1 MNATP
6 PSPFMAAPPKSA
18 PLAMTVFVGVIFL
31 SAFLLFQVQPII
43 ARYILPWYGGSPAVW
58 TSCLL
63 FFQMGLLGGYAYAHG
78 LVSFLREK
86 RKVQAGVHFALL
98 AVGLFLL
105 PITPSPEMKP
115 DASGADP
122 VMGIIKLL
130 SFTVGFPYLLLS
142 ATGPLLQHWFSE
154 AFPGRSPFRL
164 YAVSNLGSL
173 LGLLTYPF
181 LFEPKLRVT
190 QQTAL
195 WSAAFVGYALL
206 AAAAAFFFL
215 RMAKDAPLAAEHAS
229 PPNERTG
236 WLRVLKW
243 IAFSA
248 CGSMLLLSLTS
259 QMCQDVAVV
268 PFLWVVPLS
277 LYLLTFVI
285 AFDHPRWY
293 FRPLAIPLSAL
304 VIGVTITVMNRQIEL
319 GDLPIAYQIAIYCL
333 AMFSGCLVCHGEVA
347 RLKPDPRR
355 LTGFYL
361 SISFGGAVGGI
372 LVSLVAPL
380 IFSNYWEVHV
390 SFALLALLVSERLF
404 SQLAPFRRKWRHE
417 SAIRTF
423 LGIGSATVAC
433 AVWIFLLVAMALGLR
448 NHMRETESDAIATS
462 RGFYGVLQVTE
473 ENTGQKS
480 EARSLVHGRI
490 SHGMQFRDPQY
501 RFAATSYY
509 AVDSGVGTAIKML
522 PERMFDPPS
531 PIHVG
536 IVGLGVGTL
545 ATYAKPGDRF
555 RFYEIN
561 PQVVSFAHSHFTY
574 LEDCE
579 GEEKVILG
587 DGRISL
593 ERELAGGDS
602 QNFNLLVI
610 DAFSGDSIPIHLLTR
625 EAFELYFKHLKPD
638 GILAVHITNRHLD
651 LSDPIRNIAEATGWQ
666 AFKVSH
672 YPGDDRV
679 NSDWILLTRDPIIS
693 SSLTESER
701 VTGWKRKVPKPIF
714 WTDDYSNLF
723 EVSH

>member
-1 MNATP
+1 
-6 PSPFMAAPPKSA
+6 
-18 PLAMTVFVGVIFL
+18 MTVFIGVIFL

-58 TSCLL
+58 TTCLL
-63 FFQMGLLGGYAYAHG
+63 FFQIGLLGGYAYAHG
-78 LVSFLREK
+78 LVSFLRER
-86 RKVQAGVHFALL
+86 RKIQVGIHFALL
-98 AVGLFLL
+98 AIALFLL
-105 PITPSPEMKP
+105 PITPTPEMKP
-115 DASGADP
+115 DASGDDP
-122 VMGIIKLL
+122 VMGIVLLL

-190 QQTAL
+190 EQTSL

-206 AAAAAFFFL
+206 AVAAAFFFL
-215 RMAKDAPLAAEHAS
+215 RMAKSAAAPVFTPAKGNLASE
-229 PPNERTG
+229 NG
-236 WLRVLKW
+236 GVFRVLQW

-268 PFLWVVPLS
+268 PFLWVLPLS

-293 FRPLAIPLSAL
+293 LRPLAIPLAVL
-304 VIGVTITVMNRQIEL
+304 AIGVTITVMNRQIEL
-319 GDLPIAYQIAIYCL
+319 GDLPITYQIAIYCL
-333 AMFSGCLVCHGEVA
+333 AMFSGCLICHGEVA

-380 IFSNYWEVHV
+380 VFSGYWELHV
-390 SFALLALLVSERLF
+390 AFVLLALLVSQRLF
-404 SQLAPFRRKWRHE
+404 SQLAPFQRKWRHE
-417 SAIRTF
+417 SGFRTF
-423 LGIGSATVAC
+423 LGIGSATVAGV
-433 AVWIFLLVAMALGLR
+433 VWIFLLIALGLGLR
-448 NHMRETESDAIATS
+448 THIRETESDAIATT

-473 ENTGQKS
+473 ENAGQKS

-490 SHGMQFRDPQY
+490 NHGMQFRDPRY

-509 AVDSGVGTAIKML
+509 GVESGVGTAIKML
-522 PERMFDPPS
+522 PERVLDPPT

-545 ATYAKPGDRF
+545 ATYAKPLDRF

-561 PQVVSFAHSHFTY
+561 PQVEAFARSHFTY
-574 LEDCE
+574 LDDCE

-593 ERELAGGDS
+593 ERELAAGEG

-625 EAFELYFKHLKPD
+625 EAFELYYKHLKPD
-638 GILAVHITNRHLD
+638 GVLAVHITNRHLD

-666 AFKVSH
+666 AFQLSH
-672 YPGDDRV
+672 NPGEDRFS
-679 NSDWILLTRDPIIS
+679 SDWILLTRDPLFSTVLI
-693 SSLTESER
+693 ESGR
-701 VTGWKRKVPKPIF
+701 VTEWKRKLTKPIL

-723 EVSH
+723 EVAY

>member
-1 MNATP
+1 
-6 PSPFMAAPPKSA
+6 
-18 PLAMTVFVGVIFL
+18 MTAFIGVIFL

-58 TSCLL
+58 TTCLL
-63 FFQMGLLGGYAYAHG
+63 FFQIGLLGGYAYAHG
-78 LVSFLREK
+78 LVSFLRER
-86 RKVQAGVHFALL
+86 RKIQVGVHFALL
-98 AVGLFLL
+98 ALALFLL
-105 PITPSPEMKP
+105 PITPSPDMKP
-115 DASGADP
+115 DASGGDP
-122 VMGIIKLL
+122 VSGIVKLL
-130 SFTVGFPYLLLS
+130 SLTVGFPYLLLS

-190 QQTAL
+190 EQTTL
-195 WSAAFVGYALL
+195 WSAAFAGYALL

-215 RMAKDAPLAAEHAS
+215 RMAKSAAL
-229 PPNERTG
+229 PTG
-236 WLRVLKW
+236 HGVKPSAKAGWFRVMQW

-248 CGSMLLLSLTS
+248 CGSMLLLSLTN

-268 PFLWVVPLS
+268 PFLWVLPLS

-293 FRPLAIPLSAL
+293 FRPLAIPLAVL
-304 VIGVTITVMNRQIEL
+304 VIGVTITVMNRQITL
-319 GDLPIAYQIAIYCL
+319 GDLPISYQIAIYCL
-333 AMFSGCLVCHGEVA
+333 AMFSGCLICHGEVA

-355 LTGFYL
+355 LTGFFL

-380 IFSNYWEVHV
+380 IFSGYWELHLA
-390 SFALLALLVSERLF
+390 FALLALLVSQRLF
-404 SQLAPFRRKWRHE
+404 SQLAPFLRKWRHE
-417 SAIRTF
+417 SGFRSF
-423 LGIGSATVAC
+423 LGIGSAAVAC
-433 AVWIFLLVAMALGLR
+433 AAWIALLIAMAVGLR
-448 NHMRETESDAIATS
+448 NHINRTMSNSIASS

-473 ENTGQKS
+473 ENVGKTTGS
-480 EARSLVHGRI
+480 RSLVHGRI
-490 SHGMQFRDPQY
+490 SHGMQFLDPKY
-501 RFAATSYY
+501 RFAATAYY
-509 AVDSGVGTAIKML
+509 GVDSGVGTALKLL
-522 PERMFDPPS
+522 PERVLEPPS

-561 PQVVSFAHSHFTY
+561 PQVVSLARSHFTY

-579 GEEKVILG
+579 GDEKVILG

-593 ERELAGGDS
+593 ERELAAGES

-638 GILAVHITNRHLD
+638 GVLAVHITNRHLD

-666 AFKVSH
+666 AFQISH
-672 YPGDDRV
+672 YPGDDRID
-679 NSDWILLTRDPIIS
+679 SDWILLTRDPILS
-693 SSLTESER
+693 SALTQSGR
-701 VTGWKRKVPKPIF
+701 VTGWKRTQPKPIF

-723 EVSH
+723 QVSH